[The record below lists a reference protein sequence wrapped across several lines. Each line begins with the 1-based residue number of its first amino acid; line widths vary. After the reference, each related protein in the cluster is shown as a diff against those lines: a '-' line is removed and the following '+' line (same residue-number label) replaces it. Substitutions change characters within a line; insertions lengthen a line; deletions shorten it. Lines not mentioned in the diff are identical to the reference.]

1 MEDWC
6 FTEEGQTRALARF
19 PTMQAEKQ
27 AEFESDLKLGLHSMW
42 YPVCQ
47 SEHVK
52 TQPDGL
58 HRLGTD
64 IVLWRDSQGKIHA
77 HDDRCLHRGA
87 KLSIGQIVNDT
98 LRCAYHGWCY
108 DASGQCVA
116 IPASKTA
123 QMKLAP
129 RLRLRGF
136 ETQERAGLVWAYFH
150 QDGTAP
156 APPLVIPQ
164 ELEDPAYSGF
174 ICEAQWKANW
184 ILILEN
190 LADPM
195 HGPFLHG
202 QSLTLSRGALEDDM
216 RTTRSPDGFTVE
228 REGQRGVNFDW
239 SEFYCRDSV
248 WVRLDIPLP
257 FGPKGILRILCFA
270 TPIDEDSTLV
280 YFLRYRKLTGWKRA
294 YWRFLYK
301 TFWEKQHLKVIEQ
314 DRIILE
320 SQRGAQS
327 RIAEHLANSD
337 RGVTELRKFLRA
349 KQEER
354 K

>member
-1 MEDWC
+1 LKA
-6 FTEEGQTRALARF
+6 QV
-19 PTMQAEKQ
+19 
-27 AEFESDLKLGLHSMW
+27 EFESELKLGLRDMW
-42 YPVCQ
+42 YPICQ
-47 SEHVK
+47 SAHVK
-52 TQPDGL
+52 ETPLGL
-58 HRLGTD
+58 QRLGRD
-64 IVLWRDSQGKIHA
+64 IVVWRDSQGKIHV

-87 KLSIGQIVNDT
+87 KLSVGQVINDH

-108 DASGQCVA
+108 DTSGQCVT
-116 IPASKTA
+116 IPTSKTA
-123 QMKLAP
+123 QTKLAP
-129 RLRLRGF
+129 RLRLDTLD
-136 ETQERAGLVWAYFH
+136 TQERAGLVWAYFPE
-150 QDGTAP
+150 TAGAASP
-156 APPLVIPQ
+156 PPLVIPE

-174 ICEAQWKANW
+174 ICEADWKANW
-184 ILILEN
+184 ILIMEN

-202 QSLTLSRGALEDDM
+202 KSLTLGRGSLEDDM
-216 RTTRSPDGFTVE
+216 RTTRNPTGFMVE

-239 SEFYCRDSV
+239 SEFYCRDSM

-270 TPIDEDSTLV
+270 TPIDEHSSLV
-280 YFLRYRKLTGWKRA
+280 YFLRYRDLRGWKRA

-301 TFWEKQHLKVIEQ
+301 TFWVKQHHKVIEQ

-337 RGVTELRKFLRA
+337 RGVTELRRLLREKVA
-349 KQEER
+349 CRTPQ
-354 K
+354 

>member
-1 MEDWC
+1 LK
-6 FTEEGQTRALARF
+6 R
-19 PTMQAEKQ
+19 EKQ
-27 AEFESDLKLGLHSMW
+27 NEFEADLKLGLRNMW

-47 SEHVK
+47 SSHVK
-52 TQPDGL
+52 QRPLGI
-58 HRLGTD
+58 HRLAMD
-64 IVLWRDSQGKIHA
+64 IVLWRDSRGKIHA

-108 DASGQCVA
+108 DTTGQCTT
-116 IPASKTA
+116 IPTSKTA
-123 QMKLAP
+123 QSKLAP
-129 RLRLRGF
+129 RLQLQQF
-136 ETQERAGLVWAYFH
+136 ETQERAGLVWAYFSET
-150 QDGTAP
+150 DTAS
-156 APPLVIPQ
+156 APPLIIPE

-174 ICEAQWKANW
+174 ICEAEWKANW

-216 RTTRSPDGFTVE
+216 LTRRTVDGFIVE

-239 SEFYCRDSV
+239 SEFYCRESL

-270 TPIDEDSTLV
+270 TPIDENSTLV
-280 YFLRYRKLTGWKRA
+280 YFLRYRNLRGWQRA

-301 TFWEKQHLKVIEQ
+301 AFWEKQHFKVIEQ
-314 DRIILE
+314 DRRILE

-337 RGVTELRKFLRA
+337 RGVTELRKFLREKVA
-349 KQEER
+349 CRTPQ
-354 K
+354 

>member
-1 MEDWC
+1 M
-6 FTEEGQTRALARF
+6 
-19 PTMQAEKQ
+19 
-27 AEFESDLKLGLHSMW
+27 
-42 YPVCQ
+42 
-47 SEHVK
+47 
-52 TQPDGL
+52 
-58 HRLGTD
+58 D
-64 IVLWRDSQGKIHA
+64 IVLWRDSGGKIHA

-87 KLSIGQIVNDT
+87 KLSIGQIVNDK

-108 DASGQCVA
+108 DTTGQC
-116 IPASKTA
+116 ITIFISKTA
-123 QMKLAP
+123 QSKLAP
-129 RLRLRGF
+129 RLRLQQF
-136 ETQERAGLVWAYFH
+136 ETQERAGLVWVYFSET
-150 QDGTAP
+150 DAAS
-156 APPLVIPQ
+156 APPLIIPE

-174 ICEAQWKANW
+174 ICEAEWKANW

-216 RTTRSPDGFTVE
+216 RTRRTEDGFIVE

-239 SEFYCRDSV
+239 SEFYCRESL

-270 TPIDEDSTLV
+270 TPIDENSTLV
-280 YFLRYRKLTGWKRA
+280 YFLRYRNLKGWQRV

-301 TFWEKQHLKVIEQ
+301 AFWEKQHFKVIEQ
-314 DRIILE
+314 DRRILE
-320 SQRGAQS
+320 SQRVAES

-337 RGVTELRKFLRA
+337 RGVTELRKFLREKVA
-349 KQEER
+349 CRTPQ
-354 K
+354 

>member
-1 MEDWC
+1 LK
-6 FTEEGQTRALARF
+6 R
-19 PTMQAEKQ
+19 EKQ
-27 AEFESDLKLGLHSMW
+27 IEFEADLKLGLRNMW

-47 SEHVK
+47 SSHVK
-52 TQPDGL
+52 QHPLGI
-58 HRLGTD
+58 HRLATD
-64 IVLWRDSQGKIHA
+64 IVLWRDSRGKIHA

-108 DASGQCVA
+108 DTTGQCTT
-116 IPASKTA
+116 IPTSKTA
-123 QMKLAP
+123 QSKLAP
-129 RLRLRGF
+129 RLRLQQF
-136 ETQERAGLVWAYFH
+136 ETQERAGLVWAYFLET
-150 QDGTAP
+150 DTAP
-156 APPLVIPQ
+156 VPPLIIPE

-174 ICEAQWKANW
+174 ICEAEWKANW

-216 RTTRSPDGFTVE
+216 RTRRTEDGFIVE

-239 SEFYCRDSV
+239 SEFYCRESL

-270 TPIDEDSTLV
+270 TPIDENSTLV
-280 YFLRYRKLTGWKRA
+280 YFLRYRNLRGWKRA
-294 YWRFLYK
+294 YWRLLYK
-301 TFWEKQHLKVIEQ
+301 AFWETQHFKVIEQ
-314 DRIILE
+314 DRRILE

-327 RIAEHLANSD
+327 RVAEHLANSD
-337 RGVTELRKFLRA
+337 RGVTELRKFLREKVA
-349 KQEER
+349 CRTPQ
-354 K
+354 